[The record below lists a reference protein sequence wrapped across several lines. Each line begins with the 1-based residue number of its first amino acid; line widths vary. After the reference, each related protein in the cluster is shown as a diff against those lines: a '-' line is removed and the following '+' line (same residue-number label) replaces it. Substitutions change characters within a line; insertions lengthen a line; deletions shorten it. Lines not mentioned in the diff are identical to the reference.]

1 MVLQHCTAAYLLCT
15 VCTPCLLTGRCMQS
29 DVPVYSTVR
38 WSDLALFSIFENG
51 HIPDCQ
57 VNFTLCFKAP
67 KMDKIVFYLD
77 KGKINFV
84 FHF

>member
-1 MVLQHCTAAYLLCT
+1 MVFQHCTAAYLLCT

-57 VNFTLCFKAP
+57 VHFNEVNSKNI
-67 KMDKIVFYLD
+67 KNEYLFR
-77 KGKINFV
+77 KFANIILLL
-84 FHF
+84 